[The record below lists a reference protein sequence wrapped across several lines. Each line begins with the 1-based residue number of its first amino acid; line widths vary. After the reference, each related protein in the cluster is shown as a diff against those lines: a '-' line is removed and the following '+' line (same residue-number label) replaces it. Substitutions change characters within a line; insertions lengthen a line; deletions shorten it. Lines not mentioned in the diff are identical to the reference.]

1 MLSLMCICLPSG
13 WLGATHHHSPL
24 CRPQLASLGVAASAP
39 ACAWAAAPQGQLLM
53 GLHVPSRPLAHLHA
67 PRGLVGVLL
76 STSHPVHQL
85 IACCV
90 MGLLV
95 GPPHRWLC
103 DGPPLAHPHSLCL
116 STPPCLCDGL
126 PVHAPRL
133 PCGGHPAHT
142 HTGAVCWASGPH
154 TQMTLSG
161 LLLSAPI
168 CLQMGPGVVT
178 LSPPC
183 CPCGPPCGLH
193 SG

>member
-1 MLSLMCICLPSG
+1 MQTTACFPGCGCLCPCLC
-13 WLGATHHHSPL
+13 LGSSP
-24 CRPQLASLGVAASAP
+24 PPV
-39 ACAWAAAPQGQLLM
+39 QLLM
-53 GLHVPSRPLAHLHA
+53 GLHVPSRPLAHLHV
-67 PRGLVGVLL
+67 PRGVVGVLL
-76 STSHPVHQL
+76 STSHSVKH
-85 IACCV
+85 IRACCV

-95 GPPHRWLC
+95 GPPPT
-103 DGPPLAHPHSLCL
+103 DGCVMGPLAHPHRLCL